1 MLGAVMDAL
10 DYLRNHLFDIWRG
23 QSAMDGI
30 TPNALWQFI
39 PPPDDLIRQEI
50 APIPAAA
57 ATHLANL

>member
-1 MLGAVMDAL
+1 MLGGGDGCV
-10 DYLRNHLFDIWRG
+10 RSFTQSFIDIWQG

-30 TPNALWQFI
+30 TPNALWQFT

-50 APIPAAA
+50 APNPAAA